1 MRRHWDLLAL
11 RNQQVRGSNPR
22 VGSNVFSLGS
32 VTYPALSREADL
44 AQQDERIDPDPF
56 SIVVGS
62 AGIISGL
69 ASAVSLH
76 QQFVK

>member
-1 MRRHWDLLAL
+1 
-11 RNQQVRGSNPR
+11 
-22 VGSNVFSLGS
+22 
-32 VTYPALSREADL
+32 L

-69 ASAVSLH
+69 ASAVSLY